1 MGKTIKAEIQPDV
14 IVKGRARFDLADA
27 SLKQWARDYQDCKKD
42 IERLT
47 GAPYSPPSKRS
58 GFVSSDEANNY
69 RSQIINGMSPY
80 NRMFLQCHYLER
92 DGYIGRLYESIRQ
105 GINEGRGDYSMR
117 VKGLY
122 FERLGTTRATYYRDL
137 KDAQDEFI
145 ARGGI

>member
-1 MGKTIKAEIQPDV
+1 MSAQTKQELEPNV
-14 IVKGRARFDLADA
+14 IIKGRARFDLADA
-27 SLKQWARDYQDCKKD
+27 SLKQWAKDYQDCKKE

-58 GFVSSDEANNY
+58 GFASSDELNNY
-69 RSQIINGMSPY
+69 RSEIINGMSPY

-105 GINEGRGDYSMR
+105 GINESRDDYSMR
-117 VKGLY
+117 VKGVY
-122 FERLGTTRATYYRDL
+122 FKRLGTTRATYYRDL
-137 KDAQDEFI
+137 RDAQDEFI